1 MEQATKIMVTDSMRT
16 LLAATIVHRRTVD
29 VVDAED
35 AEAVEGAVGEAD
47 VVVVVVVE
55 IVMEITAMAMTL
67 KEEIIIPAT
76 ILVWIR

>member
-16 LLAATIVHRRTVD
+16 LLATTIVHRRTVD

-35 AEAVEGAVGEAD
+35 AEAVEGVVSEAD
-47 VVVVVVVE
+47 VVVVVAVE

-67 KEEIIIPAT
+67 KEESIIPAT

>member
-1 MEQATKIMVTDSMRT
+1 MVTDSMRT

-47 VVVVVVVE
+47 VVVVVAVE

-67 KEEIIIPAT
+67 KEESIIPAT

>member
-1 MEQATKIMVTDSMRT
+1 MVTDSMRT
-16 LLAATIVHRRTVD
+16 LLATTIVHRRTVD

-35 AEAVEGAVGEAD
+35 AEAVEDVVGEAD

-55 IVMEITAMAMTL
+55 IGMEITAMAMTL
-67 KEEIIIPAT
+67 KEETIIPAT

>member
-1 MEQATKIMVTDSMRT
+1 MVTDSMRT
-16 LLAATIVHRRTVD
+16 LLATTIVHRRTVD

-47 VVVVVVVE
+47 AVVVVAVE

-67 KEEIIIPAT
+67 KEESIIPAT

>member
-1 MEQATKIMVTDSMRT
+1 MVTDSMRT
-16 LLAATIVHRRTVD
+16 LLATTIVHRRTVD
-29 VVDAED
+29 VVNAED

-47 VVVVVVVE
+47 VVVVVAVE

-67 KEEIIIPAT
+67 KEESIIPAT

>member
-1 MEQATKIMVTDSMRT
+1 MVTDSMRT
-16 LLAATIVHRRTVD
+16 LLATTIVHRRTVD

-35 AEAVEGAVGEAD
+35 AEDVVDEAD

-55 IVMEITAMAMTL
+55 IVMEITAMAITL
-67 KEEIIIPAT
+67 KEESIIPAT